1 MDDSKFK
8 EKIFDKLEEISNKL
22 TEISTHA
29 EYTKK
34 GVSENKEAIEELKV
48 DVDKNTSAI
57 RIIEEW
63 KEALDKIIWEILK
76 PPLKFIGLAGFVV
89 LVIVGGW
96 LVLR

>member
-34 GVSENKEAIEELKV
+34 GVSENKEAIEELKE